1 METQSV
7 HGLALIC
14 DRNGMPQDWVRD
26 DFGLTQPG
34 DSPRTFIRL
43 LDDSSHT
50 KGLRFLSQLKSGEP
64 VVNWELCFSVAGEP
78 RPLSVAGLELGTET
92 LIMAAKSSA
101 ALRSFCRELAVSKT
115 EQSTAYLDLL
125 TAWDETETVV
135 DDTDVYN
142 DFMHMYND
150 LTRLQRESAS
160 QNAKLQRVS
169 SEKDRILDMAAHDLR
184 NPLNVICLLADGLAH
199 HVAGRLTE
207 QELTNLVKIKETAL
221 DMGRLIN
228 NILDTARSSPG
239 LPELHLQTG
248 DLGQLVRDRIHL
260 IQPLAITKEISIS
273 LLCEE
278 NLPKVSCDLGRI
290 QQVTDNLLGNAIK
303 FSPMQTQVELRL
315 QMTPQGLVMSVCDQ
329 GPGIPEQELTTI
341 FQPFVKGTARSTQ
354 GEPSNGLGLAI
365 CVSILEAHG
374 AKIWAE
380 NAPQAGAVIKVLLP
394 HRMLV

>member
-1 METQSV
+1 METQSI

-14 DRNGMPQDWVRD
+14 DRNGVPQDWVRD

-50 KGLRFLSQLKSGEP
+50 KGLQFLSQLKGGEP
-64 VVNWELCFSVAGEP
+64 VVNWELCFSVAGES
-78 RPLSVAGLELGTET
+78 RPLSVAGMELGNET

-125 TAWDETETVV
+125 TAWDETESVV
-135 DDTDVYN
+135 DDTEVYN
-142 DFMHMYND
+142 DFMRMYND
-150 LTRLQRESAS
+150 LTRLQRESAR

-199 HVAGRLTE
+199 QVAGRLSE
-207 QELTNLVKIKETAL
+207 QEQTSLVKIKETAL

-239 LPELHLQTG
+239 LPELRLQTG
-248 DLGQLVRDRIHL
+248 DLAQLVRDRINL
-260 IQPLAITKEISIS
+260 IQPLAITKNISLT

-278 NLPKVSCDLGRI
+278 GLPKISCDLGRI
-290 QQVTDNLLGNAIK
+290 QQVIDNLLGNAIK
-303 FSPMQTQVELRL
+303 FSPRKTQVEVHL
-315 QMTPQGLVMSVCDQ
+315 QMTPQGLVMAVCDQ
-329 GPGIPEQELTTI
+329 GPGIPEAELTTI
-341 FQPFVKGTARSTQ
+341 FQPFVTGTARSTQ

-380 NAPQAGAVIKVLLP
+380 NAPQAGAAVKVLLP
-394 HRMLV
+394 NRMLV

>member
-7 HGLALIC
+7 RGLALIC
-14 DRNGMPQDWVRD
+14 DRNGIPQDWVRD

-50 KGLRFLSQLKSGEP
+50 KGLRFLSQLKGGEP

-101 ALRSFCRELAVSKT
+101 ALRAFCRELAVSKT

-125 TAWDETETVV
+125 TAWDATETVV

-142 DFMHMYND
+142 DFMRMYND

-184 NPLNVICLLADGLAH
+184 NPLNVICLLADGLTH
-199 HVAGRLTE
+199 QVAGRLTE
-207 QELTNLVKIKETAL
+207 GEQSSLVKIKETAL

-239 LPELHLQTG
+239 LPELLLQTG
-248 DLGQLVRDRIHL
+248 DLHQLVRDRINL
-260 IQPLAITKEISIS
+260 IQPLAITKDISIA
-273 LLCEE
+273 LICEE
-278 NLPKVSCDLGRI
+278 NLPKISCDLGRI
-290 QQVTDNLLGNAIK
+290 QQVIDNLLGNAIK
-303 FSPMQTQVELRL
+303 FSPMKTRVELHL
-315 QMTPQGLVMSVCDQ
+315 QMTPHGLLMTVCDQ
-329 GPGIPEQELTTI
+329 GPGIPEDELSTI

-365 CVSILEAHG
+365 CVSIVEAHG

-380 NAPQAGAVIKVLLP
+380 NAPQAGAAMKVLLP
-394 HRMLV
+394 NRMLV